1 MLKLGTKNKM
11 AEQILTMYP
20 FKKKRKKRKTRK
32 KRNAGERKLKN
43 RHLSLK
49 MSKVL

>member
-20 FKKKRKKRKTRK
+20 FKKKKKEK
-32 KRNAGERKLKN
+32 KNEKEEKCR
-43 RHLSLK
+43 
-49 MSKVL
+49 